1 MVVVADRKLQEIG
14 RLREDVDT
22 AALDVGPCR
31 SAFDT
36 DEPIG
41 RELPIAADLAAAGQN
56 PRRAFRLA
64 PALLPGIQR
73 GYVKPEGANAE
84 RGTTEGFLSARRKTG
99 LGAVVTTTAIR

>member
-1 MVVVADRKLQEIG
+1 MVVADQKLQEIG

-22 AALDVGPCR
+22 AALDVGPGR

-73 GYVKPEGANAE
+73 GHVKPEGANAE

-99 LGAVVTTTAIR
+99 LGVVVTTTVIR